1 MRRLTSL
8 LKINRNLIPY
18 IIFGLL
24 TTVVN
29 YMFYFPLFYLA
40 GFSAVLSNTI
50 AWFFSVL
57 FSFITNKI
65 FVFKS
70 PDLSLKRVAYE
81 LVCFF
86 GARLLTG
93 VLETVI
99 LFVLVDIFSMSGLLW
114 KLAVS
119 SLIVVCNYI
128 TSFLVFRHK

>member
-1 MRRLTSL
+1 MCRLTPL
-8 LKINRNLIPY
+8 CKLNKNIIPY
-18 IIFGLL
+18 IVFGLL

-40 GFSAVLSNTI
+40 DFSALVSNTI

-57 FSFITNKI
+57 FSFFANKF

-70 PDLSLKRVAYE
+70 PDLSVKRVSYE
-81 LVCFF
+81 LLCFF
-86 GARLLTG
+86 GARLVTG

-99 LFVLVDIFSMSGLLW
+99 LFILVDIFDMSGLIW

-119 SLIVVCNYI
+119 CLIVICNYI
-128 TSFLVFRHK
+128 TSFLVFRHN